1 VGGLLSSFALEA
13 LRSTVPQLA
22 MTAEKPDPTQ
32 YGRVVPL
39 RPRMPP
45 AVNDNQAPSSGREAD
60 SPEVGDLRRFE
71 RDGHDDY
78 RHRMLMNAAAF
89 IVCTLLV
96 LAGIW
101 LATRLAQMQKDQDC
115 VLSGRRGCT
124 PVDVP
129 ARSRW

>member
-1 VGGLLSSFALEA
+1 
-13 LRSTVPQLA
+13 
-22 MTAEKPDPTQ
+22 MTAEKPDPTE

-39 RPRMPP
+39 RPRRPA
-45 AVNDNQAPSSGREAD
+45 AVNDNHRAPPAREKQPD
-60 SPEVGDLRRFE
+60 SLEVGDLGRFE

-78 RHRMLMNAAAF
+78 RHRMMMNAAAF
-89 IVCTLLV
+89 VICIVLV
-96 LAGIW
+96 LAGMW

-129 ARSRW
+129 VRSRW